1 MSAKKT
7 PLLRSTVYTLSVSV
21 PGIRQKARAAGRSDH
36 LYMDIKGY
44 LKNKRDV
51 VDRALEKIVPPSATY
66 PPRVFD
72 AMRYSLF
79 AGGKRIR
86 PILAIA
92 AAESLGAADAGL
104 MPIAGALELIHTY
117 SLVHDDLPAMDN
129 DDLRRGRPTCH
140 KVYGDAIAIL
150 AGDGLL
156 NLAFEVLTDPRRLK
170 SVPANRML
178 AITADIAHASGVFGM
193 VGGQVVD
200 MESEGKDVDFPTLEY
215 IHTHKT
221 GALLRASVRAGALY
235 GRASAKRLRALT
247 RYGEFAGLAFQI
259 ADDILDITGTEE
271 EIGKDVGS
279 DLEKGKKTFP
289 SFYGL
294 EESRRRARE
303 VSERAVAALADFDR
317 KADPLRELAKYIV
330 TRVN

>member
-1 MSAKKT
+1 M
-7 PLLRSTVYTLSVSV
+7 LS
-21 PGIRQKARAAGRSDH
+21 
-36 LYMDIKGY
+36 MDIKAY
-44 LKNKRDV
+44 LSNRREV
-51 VDRALEKIVPPSATY
+51 VDAALEALMPPATTF
-66 PPRVFD
+66 PPRVFE

-79 AGGKRIR
+79 AGGKRVR

-92 AAESLGAADAGL
+92 SAEALGAKAAGL
-104 MPIAGALELIHTY
+104 LPIAGALELIHTY

-140 KVYGDAIAIL
+140 RVYGDAIAIL

-156 NLAFEVLTDPRRLK
+156 NLAFEVLSDPKRLRT
-170 SVPANRML
+170 VPAGRL
-178 AITADIAHASGVFGM
+178 IAIIREISRASGVYGM

-221 GALLRASVRAGALY
+221 GALIRASVRAGALY
-235 GRASAKRLRALT
+235 GRASEKRLKALT
-247 RYGEFAGLAFQI
+247 RYGEYVGLAFQI

-303 VSERAVAALADFDR
+303 VSDRAVLALKGFDK
-317 KADPLRELAKYIV
+317 KADPLRELARYIV

>member
-1 MSAKKT
+1 MA
-7 PLLRSTVYTLSVSV
+7 V
-21 PGIRQKARAAGRSDH
+21 
-36 LYMDIKGY
+36 DIKTY
-44 LKNKRDV
+44 LTRKRAV
-51 VDRALEKIVPPSATY
+51 VDKALEALVPPAKTY
-66 PPRVFD
+66 PSQVFE

-79 AGGKRIR
+79 AGGKRVR

-92 AAESLGAADAGL
+92 SAEALGANTAGL
-104 MPIAGALELIHTY
+104 LPVAGTLELIHTY
-117 SLVHDDLPAMDN
+117 SLIHDDLPAMDD

-140 KVYGDAIAIL
+140 KVYGEAMAIL

-156 NLAFEVLTDPRRLK
+156 NMAFESLSDPRRLK
-170 SVPANRML
+170 TIPAQRL
-178 AITADIAHASGVFGM
+178 VAIIREISLASGVFGM

-221 GALLRASVRAGALY
+221 GALIRASVRAGAIY
-235 GRASAKRLRALT
+235 AKASEKRLKALT
-247 RYGEFAGLAFQI
+247 RYGERVGLAFQI
-259 ADDILDITGTEE
+259 ADDILDIVGSQE

-279 DLEKGKKTFP
+279 DLKKGKKTFP

-294 EESRRRARE
+294 EESRRRAKE
-303 VSERAVAALADFDR
+303 VTDQALAALKDFDR
-317 KADPLRELAKYIV
+317 KSDPLRELAKYIV

>member
-1 MSAKKT
+1 
-7 PLLRSTVYTLSVSV
+7 
-21 PGIRQKARAAGRSDH
+21 
-36 LYMDIKGY
+36 MDIKEY
-44 LKNKRDV
+44 LTAKREV
-51 VDRALEKIVPPSATY
+51 VDKALELLVPPASTF
-66 PPRVFD
+66 PPKVFE

-79 AGGKRIR
+79 AGGKRVR

-92 AAESLGAADAGL
+92 SAEALGEKTAGL
-104 MPIAGALELIHTY
+104 LPIAGALELIHTY
-117 SLVHDDLPAMDN
+117 SLIHDDLPAMDD

-140 KVYGDAIAIL
+140 KVYGEAMAIL

-156 NLAFEVLTDPRRLK
+156 NRAFEVLSDPRRLK
-170 SVPANRML
+170 TVTPVRL
-178 AITADIAHASGVFGM
+178 IAITREISLASGAFGM

-200 MESEGKDVDFPTLEY
+200 MESEGQDVDFPTLEY

-221 GALLRASVRAGALY
+221 GALIRASVRTGAIY
-235 GRASAKRLRALT
+235 AKASEKRLKALT
-247 RYGEFAGLAFQI
+247 RYGERVGLAFQI
-259 ADDILDITGTEE
+259 ADDILDIAGSRE

-279 DLEKGKKTFP
+279 DLKKGKKTFP

-303 VSERAVAALADFDR
+303 VSDQALAALKDFDR
-317 KADPLRELAKYIV
+317 KADPLRELAKFIV